1 MAWSAESGGHGGG
14 VPELTCSTPLTLYN
28 GANRTGASVQISMRG
43 VWINLSTWS
52 FDNKT
57 SSYKVGACAV
67 QLAPQNNGQG
77 NPYPECLNPG
87 CVENTMLPGW
97 DNTISSV
104 FLS

>member
-1 MAWSAESGGHGGG
+1 MAWSAESGGHRNG
-14 VPELTCSTPLTLYN
+14 VPYAACSTPLTLYK
-28 GANRTGASVQISMRG
+28 GANRTGASVPITTRG
-43 VWINLSTWS
+43 VWINLSTVS

-67 QLAPQNNGQG
+67 ELAPQNNGQG

-104 FLS
+104 FVS